1 MLYLCTN
8 TYKHTIFYMNMQVS
22 NEKSFLSQL
31 RELEIGGTIEMP
43 LSRRSYVYSVCCGFG
58 AEWDKRFQTKTDR
71 VRRIISV
78 TRLS

>member
-1 MLYLCTN
+1 
-8 TYKHTIFYMNMQVS
+8 MQGQDK
-22 NEKSFLSQL
+22 NFLSLL
-31 RELEIGGTIEMP
+31 RELKVGGTIEMP
-43 LSRRSYVYSVCCGFG
+43 LSRRSYVYSACCGFG